1 METILSDVF
10 HHESFTTAQRVSSFS
25 CFRESTLMGRG
36 EEGLRTD
43 RERGVEG
50 EFVDRLWR
58 SGDLV
63 EAYPLVGDL
72 VDA

>member
-10 HHESFTTAQRVSSFS
+10 HETFTTVQRVSSFP
-25 CFRESTLMGRG
+25 CFKESTLIGRKA
-36 EEGLRTD
+36 EGLRTD

-50 EFVDRLWR
+50 EFVERLWR

-63 EAYPLVGDL
+63 EVYPLVGDL
-72 VDA
+72 VDV

>member
-1 METILSDVF
+1 M
-10 HHESFTTAQRVSSFS
+10 H
-25 CFRESTLMGRG
+25 
-36 EEGLRTD
+36 EEGLKTD

-50 EFVDRLWR
+50 EFVARLWQ

-63 EAYPLVGDL
+63 EAYPFVGDL